1 MPGPGI
7 LSTVNPNQL
16 TIKDFDKIYYDS
28 YLRTP
33 PEYTSFVNVLN
44 GKANYYRAG
53 QIGGFGSIPDMDEGD
68 AISATSLKQGNEK
81 TIKYTNIGVQVQV
94 TQNAREDDNSGLI
107 AKIPEMLGKSMLYTC
122 ELKSADLLNAGF
134 VTTTRVGLDTKA
146 LFSATHTLVDPSGT
160 ATMSNLGTAG
170 SLSETTLL
178 ELLDLLE
185 NTVNENGI
193 PVPVN
198 PEVLIIPVGLRW
210 VAERL
215 IGSELRPGSMDND
228 VNVIKGKLRFMV
240 SHFLTSTAAYFV
252 SAAKENQDLQYVWRR
267 KQQTQAQDDFNT
279 GSWMYKITARV
290 TADFFDYRGIVGN
303 AGA

>member
-68 AISATSLKQGNEK
+68 AIAATSIKQGNEK
-81 TIKYTNIGVQVQV
+81 TIKYTNIGVQIQV
-94 TQNAREDDNSGLI
+94 TENMREDDNSGLI
-107 AKIPEMLGKSMLYTC
+107 AKLPEMLGKSMLYTC
-122 ELKSADLLNAGF
+122 ELKAADLLNSGF
-134 VTTTRVGLDTKA
+134 VTTARVGLDTKA
-146 LFSATHTLVDPSGT
+146 LFSATHTLVDSGST
-160 ATMSNLGTAG
+160 YSNLGTAG

-178 ELLDLLE
+178 ELLDELDNAVTE
-185 NTVNENGI
+185 NNI
-193 PVPVN
+193 PAPIN
-198 PEVLIIPVGLRW
+198 PECLYIPRGLVW
-210 VAERL
+210 IAERL
-215 IGSELRPGSMDND
+215 LLSELRPGSMDND
-228 VNVIKGKLRFMV
+228 KNVLKGKLTFKV
-240 SHFLTSTAAYFV
+240 LHFLTSTTAYFLV
-252 SAAKENQDLQYVWRR
+252 GSKADHDLQFVWRR
-267 KQQTQAQDDFNT
+267 KQSTQAQDDFNT
-279 GSWMYKITARV
+279 GSWMYKITARL
-290 TADFFDYRGIVGN
+290 TADFFHYRGVAAN

>member
-1 MPGPGI
+1 MAGPGI

-33 PEYTSFVNVLN
+33 PEYTQFCNVLT

-68 AISATSLKQGNEK
+68 AIPATSFKQGSEK
-81 TIKYTNIGVQVQV
+81 TIRYTNIGVQVQV
-94 TQNAREDDNSGLI
+94 TENMREDDNSGLI
-107 AKIPEMLGKSMLYTC
+107 ARIPEMLGKSMLYTC
-122 ELKSADLLNAGF
+122 ELKGADLLNSGF
-134 VTTTRVGLDTKA
+134 VTTTRAGLDSVA
-146 LFSATHTLVDPSGT
+146 LFSSSHVLVDSSAGYD
-160 ATMSNLGTAG
+160 NLGTAG

-178 ELLDLLE
+178 ELMDLME
-185 NTVNENGI
+185 NTVQENGI
-193 PVPVN
+193 PTPMI
-198 PEVLIIPVGLRW
+198 PDVLIVPVGLRW
-210 VAERL
+210 IAERL
-215 IGSELRPGSMDND
+215 IQSELRPGSMDND

-240 SHFLTSTAAYFV
+240 NHFLTSTTAYFLLGK
-252 SAAKENQDLQYVWRR
+252 KEDHDLQFVWRR
-267 KQQTQAQDDFNT
+267 KQKTQAQDDFNT

-290 TADFFDYRGIVGN
+290 TADFFDYRGLAAN